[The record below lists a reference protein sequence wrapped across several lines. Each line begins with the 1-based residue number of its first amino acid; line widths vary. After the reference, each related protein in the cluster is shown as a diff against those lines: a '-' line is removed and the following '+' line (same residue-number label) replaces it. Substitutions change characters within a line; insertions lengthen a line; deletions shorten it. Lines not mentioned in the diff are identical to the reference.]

1 MLVSKR
7 LSRIKDKLLCIFEDG
22 TISIESVV
30 SLEGDIL
37 ETENRCVNVSD
48 LDCFVNVDGSILY
61 ATNFNFN
68 ARSESEN
75 LLKLRRSAV
84 ISNIFN
90 FDKQKK
96 LDIMSYL
103 PWIAL
108 IIVVMFLS

>member
-1 MLVSKR
+1 MLVSRK
-7 LSRIKDKLLCIFEDG
+7 LSRIKDKLLCVFEDG
-22 TISIESVV
+22 TVAIENVISIDGDVLESQ
-30 SLEGDIL
+30 
-37 ETENRCVNVSD
+37 NRCVNLSD
-48 LDCFVNVDGSILY
+48 LDSFVNVDGSILY
-61 ATNFNFN
+61 ATRLDVK

-75 LLKLRRSAV
+75 LLKLRRSVV
-84 ISNIFN
+84 ISNIFA